1 MILLFIIFIFIL
13 FWLFLG
19 LIGYSILESQY
30 MTIFK
35 VEWKYNKRTNM
46 RLRILLGPICLIWS
60 ILEYYSVKSYW
71 EGVWKNK

>member
-1 MILLFIIFIFIL
+1 MILLFIIFIIFL

-30 MTIFK
+30 RTIFK
-35 VEWKYNKRTNM
+35 IEWKYDKRRNM
-46 RLRILLGPICLIWS
+46 RLRILLGPINIIWA

>member
-1 MILLFIIFIFIL
+1 MIILFVIFLIIL
-13 FWLFLG
+13 FWLFSG

-30 MTIFK
+30 MIIFK
-35 VEWKYNKRTNM
+35 VEWKYDKRRNM
-46 RLRILLGPICLIWS
+46 RLRIFLGPINIIWG